1 MKNWIIASVASV
13 GLMLGVPSQATAQ
26 MPHEMQ
32 SSETEQMNH
41 FRRIDQPL
49 WLKGA
54 VTIGG
59 IGLMGVELW
68 WFLFSKPKSRKTDTK
83 LRHQ

>member
-1 MKNWIIASVASV
+1 MKNWIIASVTSI
-13 GLMLGVPSQATAQ
+13 GLMLSVASQTIAQ

-32 SSETEQMNH
+32 PSGTEQTNS

-68 WFLFSKPKSRKTDTK
+68 WFLFSKPKSRKVDTK